1 MFCYGISRTRG
12 VRQFWLRIC
21 MADQTNP
28 SVSHR
33 WGKTVIMI
41 GLLLFSSVSVA
52 LHFTNRIE
60 NVMTRYGLIVSERV
74 SYDPMHLQ
82 IQFLMGILSLA
93 VIAVIMVVLYL
104 KNFNYLYYEARMDGL
119 TGLMRR
125 EQFFQAGKARLEKMW
140 NKGAKKAGC
149 FVILDV
155 DYFKEFNDQYGHP
168 MGDKILKE
176 VAAQLQREFGSDG
189 IIGRLGGDEFV
200 VLVYEPMEKQE
211 IEGRIDRF
219 RREMGQIRVQD
230 KTVTCSIG
238 VIPAEKGLAIE
249 ELYRS
254 GDRLLYE
261 AKKKGKNQC
270 VFGYRYKD

>member
-1 MFCYGISRTRG
+1 MTGGKPFASILLSVGARTLFGLTVGLLYDLAKRSRYPLAGILLVTSVGRTIHSFFVYAFMEILFPETKLHVTNALSDMLRWDYPLFLVVADLLVMFCYGISRTRG
-12 VRQFWLRIC
+12 VRQFWLRIR
-21 MADQTNP
+21 MADQMNP

-52 LHFTNRIE
+52 LYFTNRIE

-74 SYDPMHLQ
+74 SYDLMHLQ

-140 NKGAKKAGC
+140 NKGAKKAG
-149 FVILDV
+149 
-155 DYFKEFNDQYGHP
+155 
-168 MGDKILKE
+168 
-176 VAAQLQREFGSDG
+176 
-189 IIGRLGGDEFV
+189 
-200 VLVYEPMEKQE
+200 
-211 IEGRIDRF
+211 
-219 RREMGQIRVQD
+219 
-230 KTVTCSIG
+230 
-238 VIPAEKGLAIE
+238 
-249 ELYRS
+249 
-254 GDRLLYE
+254 
-261 AKKKGKNQC
+261 
-270 VFGYRYKD
+270 